1 MHRSGRILKEKLGW
15 DLISEIWSNCL
26 PNFRFLLSQEPI
38 HRNNEPPLIW
48 THLRSLNVG
57 EFVCSIVFLL
67 AGYFVC
73 RNLLII
79 SRGCSKLHTGFKKA
93 KSLMIPLYT
102 IELQK
107 LRDSGI
113 LLIGSR
119 GTGRSYLV
127 KYLAENSYLPL
138 FRVFLNKLTIDQSDL
153 PIDEGFEDDSDD
165 DSDDAIDVRED
176 IDEDIT
182 ECEIRNGRNVYMI
195 PELEKIFTPLQFEF
209 AKAMSPCI
217 IWVPNI
223 HELDA
228 KEANS
233 LSLGLLV
240 NHLSR
245 DCERSSTQNSLV
257 IASTHIPQKVD
268 PALIAPNRLHTCI
281 KIRRLLIPQ
290 QRKLFF
296 SLFHILG
303 DFTWKRKCPIL
314 RDSGPYAWVPLYKML

>member
-1 MHRSGRILKEKLGW
+1 MLG
-15 DLISEIWSNCL
+15 SSSVQS
-26 PNFRFLLSQEPI
+26 FSFLLDISFVEI
-38 HRNNEPPLIW
+38 F
-48 THLRSLNVG
+48 SLFPEDVVSCIQG
-57 EFVCSIVFLL
+57 
-67 AGYFVC
+67 
-73 RNLLII
+73 
-79 SRGCSKLHTGFKKA
+79 SKRA

-107 LRDSGI
+107 TSGYGI

-296 SLFHILG
+296 TLSYTRGFHLEKEMPHTKG
-303 DFTWKRKCPIL
+303 FGVHTHGFHYTRCC
-314 RDSGPYAWVPLYKML
+314 STY